1 MLLLIFR
8 IKKQIFKIDIM
19 GKNQKINILKI
30 FDIFRV
36 PILLRYKKRQHFSS
50 NGTII
55 LSFIVYFLS
64 IIYCIFSLKDLI
76 SHKSYSFIINTKTE
90 IKNIDLSKTPIML
103 GLVTNEGNS
112 IPLNSSINISS
123 YQKIF
128 EKEINE
134 EGKEISI
141 VKYNN
146 IEMEFC
152 NYSKYANTYSEMRK
166 YNLSNYLCIK
176 SNQNIT
182 LNGRHRDF
190 LYGFSTINFY
200 LKLYNNNKLFLE
212 NYYYSLVYLSD
223 IIDNDIY
230 ENPIIKQFRTENFQ
244 ITLNA
249 YKKFFYSFSPIIY
262 KSHNGLFFNYIHKY
276 KSFEFNDIQLD
287 FVNNDDDEYL
297 SDKEY
302 ISLIKIIFTSTE
314 YYNEIIRKYLNFYHF
329 CSNIGGTFEILF
341 GFFNFL
347 AIYFSRKSIVVDL
360 VNELVPSENRISNKS
375 KQFINLKNRHLFSNN
390 RDNVKIYKKFKTEL
404 KKKNTIKITDDK
416 SQIEKLNKTK
426 IPYRNINFIF
436 EDSLE
441 KQRFKISFVNYLL
454 PFFYLRKKKK
464 YQLLCKYSDYID
476 SYLSIEE
483 MLPIIILK
491 KKKIMKILIT
501 IIFLIWGAI
510 KIISI
515 FY

>member
-1 MLLLIFR
+1 
-8 IKKQIFKIDIM
+8 M
-19 GKNQKINILKI
+19 GKSQIRNILKK

-64 IIYCIFSLKDLI
+64 MIYCIFSLKDLI

-90 IKNIDLSKTPIML
+90 IQSIDLSKTPIML
-103 GLVTNEGNS
+103 GLVTNEGTS
-112 IPLNSSINISS
+112 IPLNSSINIIS

-128 EKEINE
+128 ETEINE
-134 EGKEISI
+134 EGKEISV

-152 NYSKYANTYSEMRK
+152 NYSKYVNAYSEMRK

-200 LKLYNNNKLFLE
+200 LKQYNNNKLFLE

-230 ENPIIKQFRTENFQ
+230 ENPITKQFRSENFQ

-262 KSHNGLFFNYIHKY
+262 KSHNGLFFNNIHKY
-276 KSFEFNDIQLD
+276 KSFMFNHIQLD
-287 FVNNDDDEYL
+287 FLNNDDDEYL
-297 SDKEY
+297 YDKEY

-329 CSNIGGTFEILF
+329 CSNIGGTFEVVV
-341 GFFNFL
+341 GFFNSL

-375 KQFINLKNRHLFSNN
+375 KQLINVKNRNLSSG
-390 RDNVKIYKKFKTEL
+390 NVKIYKKFKTEL

-454 PFFYLRKKKK
+454 PFFYLRKKQK
-464 YQLLCKYSDYID
+464 YQLLCIYSDYID

-483 MLPIIILK
+483 MLPIIERMSKYFKEK
-491 KKKIMKILIT
+491 KK
-501 IIFLIWGAI
+501 
-510 KIISI
+510 
-515 FY
+515 